1 MAKQRNIPCTFLLVL
16 ALVKLFSEGV
26 LTVKSEYISAVG
38 DPEMRRDSLR
48 VAIESWNQCNEVGQ
62 ENPQIGSPRAADCF
76 DIYKVYSPQENSKLP
91 ILLVFI
97 LNLYDDRNNCLL
109 CTFFFESPPH
119 SFSICTFIPCYFG
132 KFVYDDFYFAVG
144 FLSVLH

>member
-16 ALVKLFSEGV
+16 VLVKLFSEGV
-26 LTVKSEYISAVG
+26 LTVKTEYISAVG

-76 DIYKVYSPQENSKLP
+76 DIYKVYSPQENSRLP

-97 LNLYDDRNNCLL
+97 LNLNDDRNNRLSMH
-109 CTFFFESPPH
+109 FFF
-119 SFSICTFIPCYFG
+119 FF
-132 KFVYDDFYFAVG
+132 
-144 FLSVLH
+144 